1 MAIPRPFPFFFY
13 TLSSSSSSSSS
24 SVLALINRL
33 NNASIG
39 RTKYSENPFRIIA
52 ALAHKIDRLSD
63 DENLVSEVYW
73 YEGGHHR
80 LSQPVPEI
88 GLIFLYRFITE
99 NRFFIIGGERN
110 TECEAGTE
118 ITVFQ

>member
-1 MAIPRPFPFFFY
+1 MDVPSTPR
-13 TLSSSSSSSSS
+13 THS
-24 SVLALINRL
+24 LINRL

-39 RTKYSENPFRIIA
+39 RTEYPENPFRIIA

-73 YEGGHHR
+73 YEGGNHR

-88 GLIFLYRFITE
+88 GLIGLYRFITE
-99 NRFFIIGGERN
+99 NRFFVIGGERN